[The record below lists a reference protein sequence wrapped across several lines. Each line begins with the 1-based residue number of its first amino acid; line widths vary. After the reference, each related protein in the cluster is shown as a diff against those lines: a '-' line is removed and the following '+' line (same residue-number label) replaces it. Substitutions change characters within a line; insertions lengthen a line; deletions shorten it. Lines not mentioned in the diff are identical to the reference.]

1 MKVTEVHERMVRN
14 VWLEIELK
22 LNKNIREI
30 SEYDVQNDMFLAF
43 EASLKNTGAY
53 PRRERA
59 GKVDCV
65 LYDSDSPKVFYEI
78 KTYFKDNEQV
88 LKKHFDNDLKK
99 LVSRLKEHSG
109 TRRFFF
115 IAGTKRKI
123 RDLEPKQLRFVQAH
137 LGRQHRRWVD
147 YQETTGGDPIRLRP
161 SKMERQG
168 RSVVMT
174 WEAMI

>member
-1 MKVTEVHERMVRN
+1 MKVTEVHERMVRS
-14 VWLEIELK
+14 VWLENELK
-22 LNKNIREI
+22 LNKNIEEL
-30 SEYDVQNDMFLAF
+30 SEYDVQDDMFLAF
-43 EASLKNTGAY
+43 DASLKNTGAY

-65 LYDSDSPKVFYEI
+65 LYEGDSPKVFYEI
-78 KTYFKDNEQV
+78 KTYFKENEQV
-88 LKKHFDNDLKK
+88 LKKHFDDDLQK
-99 LVSRLKEHSG
+99 LASRLKRHSG
-109 TRRFFF
+109 TRGFFF

-123 RDLEPKQLRFVQAH
+123 RDLEPQQLRFVQEH

-147 YQETTGGDPIRLRP
+147 YPATTGGDPIRLRP

-174 WEAMI
+174 WEVMI